1 MSDIFTFVSPET
13 LAAGGGG
20 TISRVQNDKIMRNFC
35 LSTDCHWRWGRN
47 LTTHLHLAPQLKCMV
62 LLPSLHP
69 HAFMAHT
76 GTLYFRLGTVI
87 LVGQG
92 YPLREHVLLPI
103 GFRRQRL
110 SNMGQGYTKN
120 KEVKWYA

>member
-1 MSDIFTFVSPET
+1 
-13 LAAGGGG
+13 
-20 TISRVQNDKIMRNFC
+20 MRGAIT
-35 LSTDCHWRWGRN
+35 ST
-47 LTTHLHLAPQLKCMV
+47 P
-62 LLPSLHP
+62 P

-76 GTLYFRLGTVI
+76 GTTLHFRLGTVI

-92 YPLREHVLLPI
+92 YSLGELVLLPI

-120 KEVKWYA
+120 KEVKWSAQESKEGI